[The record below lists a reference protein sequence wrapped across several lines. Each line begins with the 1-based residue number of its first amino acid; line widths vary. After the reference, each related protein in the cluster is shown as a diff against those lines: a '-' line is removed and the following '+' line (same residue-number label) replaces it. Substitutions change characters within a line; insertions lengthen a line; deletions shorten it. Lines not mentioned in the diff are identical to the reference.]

1 MTDKRAG
8 TAADTE
14 NGRPGLALAVIASA
28 QLMLVLDASIVNV
41 ALPIIHRQL
50 HFSEAN
56 LEWLVTAYALTFG
69 GLLLFGGRTG
79 DLYGKRRMFMVGI
92 PIFATASLLGGLA
105 QDQRG

>member
-1 MTDKRAG
+1 MTDKRSG

-14 NGRPGLALAVIASA
+14 NGRPWLALAVIASA